1 MKQTNN
7 PTQKK
12 MLTLNKVTV
21 AMFATNVVNS
31 KNGGKK
37 HFFSVVDTTGSLNCL
52 PTMTA

>member
-37 HFFSVVDTTGSLNCL
+37 PLFSVVNTTASANCY
-52 PTMTA
+52 PTLTA